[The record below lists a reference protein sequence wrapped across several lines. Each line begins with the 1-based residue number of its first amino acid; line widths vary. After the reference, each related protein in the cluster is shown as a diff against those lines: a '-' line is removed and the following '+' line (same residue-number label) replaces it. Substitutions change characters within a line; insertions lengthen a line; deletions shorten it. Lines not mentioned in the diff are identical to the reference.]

1 MWCPSD
7 CYLFIHLSYSSIF
20 FPKPK
25 GESLSAVLKPVILD
39 EILDEHKRMI
49 REEIIK
55 ESAAPMEHVKV
66 YDKYSFLINKQA
78 EQDTDRFLT
87 EEHTFEE
94 MKGDIIKYQKLS
106 EELKYNS
113 RKVNYDNISNFKA
126 NFCSEN
132 TVSQNRQ

>member
-1 MWCPSD
+1 M
-7 CYLFIHLSYSSIF
+7 LFIYSFILFLYFS
-20 FPKPK
+20 PKPK
-25 GESLSAVLKPVILD
+25 GESPSAVLKPVILD

>member
-7 CYLFIHLSYSSIF
+7 CYLFIHLSYFSIF

>member
-1 MWCPSD
+1 
-7 CYLFIHLSYSSIF
+7 
-20 FPKPK
+20 
-25 GESLSAVLKPVILD
+25 
-39 EILDEHKRMI
+39 MI

-126 NFCSEN
+126 NFCSKN